1 MCPRNHVSARWKPR
15 TPRGKYTGVIY
26 LSMHCPRYSI
36 YLTLFARW
44 QYAVWRRVLWL
55 PEPRQLVIVLS
66 LNITEILVCSVLEPM
81 SDNVVCFLRKPTV
94 QRLSGDGDEGD
105 PRWISR

>member
-1 MCPRNHVSARWKPR
+1 MATRPLATR
-15 TPRGKYTGVIY
+15 TEAACY
-26 LSMHCPRYSI
+26 C
-36 YLTLFARW
+36 
-44 QYAVWRRVLWL
+44 
-55 PEPRQLVIVLS
+55 IVTY
-66 LNITEILVCSVLEPM
+66 ITEILVCSVLEPM

>member
-1 MCPRNHVSARWKPR
+1 MLYGDASSGYQN
-15 TPRGKYTGVIY
+15 RG
-26 LSMHCPRYSI
+26 
-36 YLTLFARW
+36 
-44 QYAVWRRVLWL
+44 
-55 PEPRQLVIVLS
+55 S
-66 LNITEILVCSVLEPM
+66 LLLYCHITEILVCSVLEPM